1 MTGSVGNRCTR
12 APAVPGKW
20 QVHNDVLVTEEDF
33 LPFSRPSMACSIVI
47 QMILVGSVAG
57 GKGE

>member
-1 MTGSVGNRCTR
+1 M
-12 APAVPGKW
+12 PGKW

-33 LPFSRPSMACSIVI
+33 LPFSRPSMACSILI
-47 QMILVGSVAG
+47 PMIPVGSVAG